1 MSGQKRKSVNR
12 TFRVDQAALEIT
24 EKDAKDKNISTNT
37 LVNQLLLAYANF
49 DRYYEQFPMIKIF
62 SSVFRDLLEGVSE
75 DYAKRA
81 GKDLA
86 RNLVRAVIVS
96 RRGEVNLSTLL
107 DQFRLVSNYSGIF
120 TFKESE
126 VSGKKIL
133 TLYHRFG
140 MKGSFYFGAYLVAL
154 FELVNMQ
161 PRLTLTDNSIQA
173 TLES

>member
-1 MSGQKRKSVNR
+1 VSGQKRKSVNR
-12 TFRVDQAALEIT
+12 TFRVDQAALQIIE
-24 EKDAKDKNISTNT
+24 EDAKEKNISTNT
-37 LVNQLLLAYANF
+37 LVNQLLLAYSNF

-75 DYAKRA
+75 DYAKQA

-107 DQFRLVSNYSGIF
+107 DQFRLVSNYSEIF

-133 TLYHRFG
+133 TIYHRFG
-140 MKGSFYFGAYLVAL
+140 MKGSLYFGAYLVTL
-154 FELVNMQ
+154 FELIDIE
-161 PRLTLTDNSIQA
+161 PRLTTTDNSIQA

>member
-1 MSGQKRKSVNR
+1 MSDQKRKSVNR
-12 TFRVDQAALEIT
+12 TFRVDQLALETI
-24 EKDAKDKNISTNT
+24 EKDAKDKNVSTNT

-49 DRYYEQFPMIKIF
+49 DRYYEQFPMVKIF
-62 SSVFRDLLEGVSE
+62 SSVFRDLLDGVSE
-75 DYAKRA
+75 DYAKKA

-107 DQFRLVSNYSGIF
+107 DQFRLVSNYSEIF

-133 TLYHRFG
+133 TIYHRFG
-140 MKGSFYFGAYLVAL
+140 NKGSLYFGEYLLSL
-154 FELVNMQ
+154 FELIDMQ
-161 PRLTLTDNSIQA
+161 PRLTFTDNSIQA
-173 TLES
+173 TFQS